1 MCLYSSVLQPSL
13 QSSRPK
19 CLTNSLSKPF
29 SQLHLRSRYVGQV
42 EAMREVAMGTDHRER
57 KKGEAEEEGEREGTG
72 TALSSKL
79 CGELQA
85 ALKSGRYQI
94 TYYIKSVLL
103 VNG

>member
-1 MCLYSSVLQPSL
+1 MRLQPACNYCMFSGFQPSL

-42 EAMREVAMGTDHRER
+42 EAMREVAIGTDQGEGTKR
-57 KKGEAEEEGEREGTG
+57 KEEGPS
-72 TALSSKL
+72 TALSDKL

-85 ALKSGRYQI
+85 ALKKGRCLTI
-94 TYYIKSVLL
+94 DKENTKAFD
-103 VNG
+103 

>member
-1 MCLYSSVLQPSL
+1 MACIIQMIFLYLSVFQPSL

-42 EAMREVAMGTDHRER
+42 EAMREVAIGTDR
-57 KKGEAEEEGEREGTG
+57 KKRKEGEEEREGPG
-72 TALSSKL
+72 TALSNKL

-85 ALKSGRYQI
+85 ALKNGRNWMVEKEI
-94 TYYIKSVLL
+94 VFS
-103 VNG
+103 